1 MFGARK
7 VHTPCQT
14 CAAAA
19 NDSTCGMHTRVR
31 GEAEAV
37 RHRAHLNLKLKAGKN
52 NEHAQIFAAPASVY
66 LQHLM
71 NPMVK

>member
-1 MFGARK
+1 
-7 VHTPCQT
+7 
-14 CAAAA
+14 
-19 NDSTCGMHTRVR
+19 MHTRVR

-37 RHRAHLNLKLKAGKN
+37 RHRAHLNSKLKAGKN